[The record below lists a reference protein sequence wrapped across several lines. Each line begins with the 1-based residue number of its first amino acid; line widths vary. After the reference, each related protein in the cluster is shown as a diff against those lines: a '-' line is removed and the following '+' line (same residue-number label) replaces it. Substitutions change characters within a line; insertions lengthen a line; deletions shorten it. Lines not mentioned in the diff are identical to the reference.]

1 MSVEII
7 ARNVGGQTLLVFETA
22 RPPSAILYVN
32 KWNVRHFRYL
42 RQCSR
47 QSDNSVHMLAEFS
60 DQPSVV
66 EALEL
71 NGKELKGRAAQII
84 HSLQAIVKPQAKS
97 NEAAQREIEEAMSRV
112 KEAQN
117 LISATID
124 PVIGMLSKEKRS
136 SRRSRSRSRGRRRR

>member
-1 MSVEII
+1 M
-7 ARNVGGQTLLVFETA
+7 LV
-22 RPPSAILYVN
+22 
-32 KWNVRHFRYL
+32 
-42 RQCSR
+42 
-47 QSDNSVHMLAEFS
+47 EFS
-60 DQPSVV
+60 DQPSVI

-71 NGKELKGRAAQII
+71 NGKELKGIPAHII
-84 HSLQAIVKPQAKS
+84 HSVQAIVKPQAKS

-124 PVIGMLSKEKRS
+124 PVIGMLSKDKRS